1 MDAPLA
7 DSSSQSDS
15 NPASQPATVLQDL
28 DPEAVQAMVLGL
40 EERVRVIRQIDPDDA
55 ETLDQIIDDLKE
67 VETDLQSLAFL
78 PSQDS
83 RTDESAA
90 LLADIQR
97 IRSSCVRLQLCQ
109 CVTEA
114 DRILSEYVEQSAGR
128 WWEQL
133 TPNLSG
139 SKPAENFD
147 SLVETTALE
156 LEARSHLDA
165 DADHSEMFA
174 AIRSSLRA
182 SFQESVKSEPATV
195 DQRADWTREL
205 IDRAD
210 MTMTAVESEPAHR
223 AAGQLTVMLGDL
235 DWHLHHIET
244 KRGPERRRLKR
255 KKRQL
260 RVERQERILQGRLDR
275 IFGARFV
282 RSFERLILVL
292 ICLVVGLIL
301 FEVSTEVSKETQ
313 LWLSVIDGV
322 ACLFFLTEFF
332 VKLALVPG
340 RWSWFFRHFLIDFVP
355 SIPIGLFLV
364 VFPPDQTGRAFG
376 ISLASRIFRLARIAR
391 YFRAFGLLSR
401 ALDRLARQYGHILNQ
416 NVILHPTRDE
426 LIRSREAVP
435 QFRAGTRRLRAEI
448 RQCWT
453 QLMRTASPA
462 DRDRIACARL
472 RILEELLDEAVRKST
487 QLGLRKRPHAREIA
501 AETLIDQLVVVTPET
516 AEVVL
521 GDALVRQAARIVRVV
536 SWAPIRWLP
545 IISSIV
551 PRITPGMTNAEIT
564 AATGRRA
571 GRLVKRFHNV
581 WFWFA
586 DLYGTV
592 TPSQFVDRV
601 GGMLVKG
608 SAKPVYRLAI
618 FGSLYLL
625 TLALFKWASWQAL
638 APAKN
643 FLEKYV
649 GPVVLVLGCVSFFIF
664 LFGIWMKRV
673 AQEATE
679 FYERSAQ
686 AQFLALTEIIR
697 SRYLPRDA
705 QVLYDRVLRYEWLP
719 DPKCCE
725 AEREQHLEITLQR
738 IHRSLVEAHL
748 GSSDDLLVR
757 GMDTTLLLYR
767 DWLDGAIFTD
777 NDTRSTSQ
785 LLGNPAVRQ
794 FLSLSGRMSGREAR
808 ALQKLDLMRQKALFG
823 GPYLWFNFISRSVA
837 HSVASLLVDY
847 NQNAIPLDEL
857 PLVTDSNRDRYNRW
871 LSSETKDSLNTNDTD
886 ERHVEETYVTNAFTA
901 LHFLDF
907 DPKRD
912 QEVAATFGEPVLKRL
927 QRDRSF
933 LIRRIF
939 GTYPMHNRPKEQR
952 VVNLYSL
959 YGSWLSGGRLILLPL
974 FLFGLLLRGL
984 WVFLKWM
991 GRSVQEIRNPSERHD
1006 AGDAAQ
1012 AQFLTAVRKI
1022 ERIRGPAVNAGIRLR
1037 SRIDP
1042 EYLGVPLPGL
1052 PSPPLPAD
1060 VDIDLDFLHPDPDL
1074 RRMVEIERERAAAD
1088 MDRLDSLLDDG
1099 LLERVAI
1106 GRNLPAN
1113 VFQTREHQR
1122 VAAVAYLADL
1132 KEVRRHLSAFRILQ
1146 DVSLKAASEP
1156 LRAAPGW
1163 FAKLRWRRQF
1173 QKYWSQHGQL
1183 DQRAKRAAWH
1193 AIAENLWGSRDALQT
1208 WAMKGEE
1215 SVTKGEQILGE
1226 ILLHPSRVLE
1236 QLIALRGIQTLALLD
1251 VLNYREHI
1259 YELGRYAET
1268 GDSAGQLLEWL
1279 TSREKKPSQSSMVD
1293 DAHSPASG
1301 RE

>member
-1 MDAPLA
+1 MA
-7 DSSSQSDS
+7 DLSSRSQSNS
-15 NPASQPATVLQDL
+15 PTTAANLQGL
-28 DPEAVQAMVLGL
+28 ESTAVQAMVLGL
-40 EERVRVIRQIDPDDA
+40 EERVRVIRQIDPDDE
-55 ETLDQIIDDLKE
+55 ETLSRIIEELKE
-67 VETDLQSLAFL
+67 VENDLQTLAFL
-78 PSQDS
+78 PSEDH
-83 RTDESAA
+83 RADESAA

-133 TPNLSG
+133 TPSLES
-139 SKPAENFD
+139 SHPHENFE
-147 SLVETTALE
+147 SLIETTALE

-174 AIRSSLRA
+174 AIRNSLRA
-182 SFQESVKSEPATV
+182 SFQESLRAEPATE
-195 DQRADWTREL
+195 DQRAQWTREL

-210 MTMTAVESEPAHR
+210 MTMTAVEQEPAAR
-223 AAGQLTVMLGDL
+223 AAGQLTVMADDL
-235 DWHLHHIET
+235 AWHLKHVEK
-244 KRGPERRRLKR
+244 KRGSWRRRLKR
-255 KKRQL
+255 KRRQL
-260 RVERQERILQGRLDR
+260 RVERQEKILQGRLDR

-282 RSFERLILVL
+282 RSFERLILFL
-292 ICLVVGLIL
+292 ITLVVALIL
-301 FEVSTEVSKETQ
+301 FEVFADVSPNTRR
-313 LWLSVIDGV
+313 WLLIVDGV
-322 ACLFFLTEFF
+322 ACTFFLTEFF
-332 VKLALVPG
+332 VKLSLVPG

-355 SIPIGLFLV
+355 SIPIGLLMV
-364 VFPPDQTGRAFG
+364 AMPPTQAGRAVEIG
-376 ISLASRIFRLARIAR
+376 GMAIKVVRLAKFAR

-401 ALDRLARQYGHILNQ
+401 ALDRLARQYGHVLNQ
-416 NVILHPTRDE
+416 NVILYPTREE
-426 LIRSREAVP
+426 LTRSRDAVP

-448 RQCWT
+448 RQCWK
-453 QLMRTASPA
+453 QLMRTASPVE
-462 DRDRIACARL
+462 RDRIACARL
-472 RILEELLDEAVRKST
+472 RILEELLDQAVQRST
-487 QLGLRKRPHAREIA
+487 KLGLRKRPQAREIA

-521 GDALVRQAARIVRVV
+521 GDTLVRQAARIVRVV
-536 SWAPIRWLP
+536 SWAPLRWLP

-551 PRITPGMTNAEIT
+551 PRLTPGMTNAEIT

-571 GRLVKRFHNV
+571 GRLFRRFHNT

-625 TLALFKWASWQAL
+625 TLGLINWASLHTL
-638 APAKN
+638 APVEK
-643 FLEKYV
+643 FLNRYV
-649 GPVVLVLGCVSFFIF
+649 GPVVIVLGAVSFLIF
-664 LFGIWMKRV
+664 LFGFWMKRV

-697 SRYLPRDA
+697 SRYLRRDA
-705 QVLYDRVLRYEWLP
+705 QVLYDRVLRYEWLD
-719 DPKCCE
+719 DPKNGQ
-725 AEREQHLEITLQR
+725 ADRESHLDITLQR

-748 GSSDDLLVR
+748 GSANDPFVR

-794 FLSLSGRMSGREAR
+794 FLSLSGRMNGREAR
-808 ALQKLDLMRQKALFG
+808 ALQKLDLMRQKSLLG

-847 NQNAIPLDEL
+847 NQNSVPLEEL
-857 PLVTDSNRDRYNRW
+857 PLVTAANRERYKQW
-871 LSSETKDSLNTNDTD
+871 LSGETKDSLNTNDTD

-907 DPKRD
+907 DPQRD
-912 QEVAATFGEPVLKRL
+912 QEVAVMFGEPVLKRL
-927 QRDRSF
+927 ERDRSF

-959 YGSWLSGGRLILLPL
+959 YGSWLSGGRLILLPV
-974 FLFGLLLRGL
+974 FLFGLFLHGA
-984 WVFLKWM
+984 WAFLKWM
-991 GRSVQEIRNPSERHD
+991 GRSVQQIRKPSERHD

-1012 AQFLTAVRKI
+1012 AQFLTAIRKI

-1074 RRMVEIERERAAAD
+1074 RRIVETERERAAAD
-1088 MDRLDSLLDDG
+1088 MDRLDSLLADG

-1106 GRNLPAN
+1106 QRGLPRN
-1113 VFQTREHQR
+1113 VFETREHQR
-1122 VAAVAYLADL
+1122 VAAVAYLSDL
-1132 KEVRRHLSAFRILQ
+1132 KSVRRHLSAFRILQ

-1156 LRAAPGW
+1156 LRPAPGW
-1163 FAKLRWRRQF
+1163 FTKLRWRKLF
-1173 QKYWSQHGQL
+1173 QQYWAEHGQL
-1183 DQRAKRAAWH
+1183 DKRAKRAAWH
-1193 AIAENLWGSRDALQT
+1193 AIAGNLWGSRDALKT
-1208 WAMKGEE
+1208 WAQVGDDSVMQGE
-1215 SVTKGEQILGE
+1215 KILGE

-1259 YELGRYAET
+1259 YQLGKYAES
-1268 GDSAGQLLEWL
+1268 GDSAGNLLEWL
-1279 TSREKKPSQSSMVD
+1279 TSREPTTGETATQSLNTE
-1293 DAHSPASG
+1293 

>member
-1 MDAPLA
+1 M
-7 DSSSQSDS
+7 
-15 NPASQPATVLQDL
+15 VQDL
-28 DPEAVQAMVLGL
+28 EPTAVQAMVLGL
-40 EERVRVIRQIDPDDA
+40 EERVRVIRQIDPDDE
-55 ETLDQIIDDLKE
+55 ETLLRIINDLKD

-78 PSQDS
+78 PSQES
-83 RTDESAA
+83 RSDESAA

-109 CVTEA
+109 CVSEA
-114 DRILSEYVEQSAGR
+114 DRILSEYVEQSAGL
-128 WWEQL
+128 WWEKL
-133 TPNLSG
+133 TPNLAG
-139 SKPAENFD
+139 SRPAENVD
-147 SLVETTALE
+147 SLIETTALE

-174 AIRSSLRA
+174 AIRASLRA
-182 SFQESVKSEPATV
+182 SCLESLRTEPATPE
-195 DQRADWTREL
+195 QRADWTREL

-210 MTMTAVESEPAHR
+210 MTMTAVEHEPAER
-223 AAGQLTVMLGDL
+223 AAGQLTVMAEDL
-235 DWHLHHIET
+235 SWHLKHIET
-244 KRGPERRRLKR
+244 KRGPQRRRLKR
-255 KKRQL
+255 KRRQL
-260 RVERQERILQGRLDR
+260 YVERQERILQGRLDR

-282 RSFERLILVL
+282 RNFERLILVL
-292 ICLVVGLIL
+292 ITLVVGLIL
-301 FEVSTEVSKETQ
+301 FEIFAHVSDETRN
-313 LWLSVIDGV
+313 WLLVVDGV
-322 ACLFFLTEFF
+322 ACVFFLTEFF
-332 VKLALVPG
+332 VKLAFVPN
-340 RWSWFFRHFLIDFVP
+340 RWWWFYRHFLIDFVP
-355 SIPIGLFLV
+355 SIPIGLLMFAM
-364 VFPPDQTGRAFG
+364 PANQAGRAVEFG
-376 ISLASRIFRLARIAR
+376 GMAIKVVRLAKFAR

-401 ALDRLARQYGHILNQ
+401 ALDRLARQYGHVLNQ
-416 NVILHPTRDE
+416 NVILHPTRQE
-426 LIRSREAVP
+426 LTRSREAVP

-448 RQCWT
+448 RQCWK
-453 QLMRTASPA
+453 QLMRTADPTR
-462 DRDRIACARL
+462 RDRIACARL
-472 RILEELLDEAVRKST
+472 RILEELLDEAVRRST
-487 QLGLRKRPHAREIA
+487 QLGLRKRPQAREIA

-521 GDALVRQAARIVRVV
+521 GDSLVRQAARTIRVV
-536 SWAPIRWLP
+536 SWAPLRWLP

-571 GRLVKRFHNV
+571 GRLLKRFHDI

-625 TLALFKWASWQAL
+625 TLGLIEWASWHAL
-638 APAKN
+638 TPVQS
-643 FLEKYV
+643 FLNRYV
-649 GPVVLVLGCVSFFIF
+649 GPVVIVLGAVSFLIF
-664 LFGIWMKRV
+664 LFGFWMKRV

-697 SRYLPRDA
+697 SRYLRRDA

-719 DPKCCE
+719 DPKCCDD
-725 AEREQHLEITLQR
+725 EREQHLQITLQR

-748 GSSDDLLVR
+748 GSADDLVVR

-794 FLSLSGRMSGREAR
+794 FLSLSGRMNGRDAR
-808 ALQKLDLMRQKALFG
+808 SLQKLDLMRQKALFG

-857 PLVTDSNRDRYNRW
+857 PLVTDANKDRYNRW

-886 ERHVEETYVTNAFTA
+886 EKHVEETYVTNAFTA

-912 QEVAATFGEPVLKRL
+912 QEVAIMFGHPVLERL
-927 QRDRSF
+927 ERDRSF

-959 YGSWLSGGRLILLPL
+959 YGSWLSGGRLILLPV
-974 FLFGLLLRGL
+974 FLFGLFLRGF
-984 WVFLKWM
+984 WAFLKWM
-991 GRSVQEIRNPSERHD
+991 GRSVQQIRNPSERHD

-1074 RRMVEIERERAAAD
+1074 RRTVEVERERAAAD
-1088 MDRLDSLLDDG
+1088 MDRLDSLFDDD
-1099 LLERVAI
+1099 LLKRVAI
-1106 GRNLPAN
+1106 ERGLPPD
-1113 VFQTREHQR
+1113 VFQSVEHQR

-1132 KEVRRHLSAFRILQ
+1132 KEVRRSLSAFRILEE
-1146 DVSLKAASEP
+1146 VSLKAASEP
-1156 LRAAPGW
+1156 LRSAPGW
-1163 FAKLRWRRQF
+1163 FTTVRWRRMF

-1183 DQRAKRAAWH
+1183 DHRAKRAAWH
-1193 AIAENLWGSRDALQT
+1193 AIAQNLWGARDALQT
-1208 WAMKGEE
+1208 WANMGED
-1215 SVTKGEQILGE
+1215 SVAEGEKILGE

-1259 YELGRYAET
+1259 YQLGKYAET
-1268 GDSAGQLLEWL
+1268 GDSAGQLLDWL
-1279 TSREKKPSQSSMVD
+1279 TSRTNSSSSDREKNAQSSTSD
-1293 DAHSPASG
+1293 